1 MNTDASNLLRF
12 DFRLFVAGDATNSA
26 QALANLRAMCQE
38 HAPDRHDIEVVDVFV
53 DPERALAGSVFMTP
67 TLIKLAPLPVRRV
80 VGTLA
85 DTQKMLDVLGLGSLR
100 A

>member
-1 MNTDASNLLRF
+1 MNAGAKNPLRF

-26 QALANLRAMCQE
+26 LALANLRAMCQE
-38 HAPDRHDIEVVDVFV
+38 HAADCHDIEVVDVFV

-67 TLIKLAPLPVRRV
+67 TLIKLAPPPIRRV

-85 DTQKMLDVLGLGSLR
+85 DTQRMLDVLGLRPPR

>member
-1 MNTDASNLLRF
+1 MNASDSLPRF
-12 DFRLFVAGDATNSA
+12 DFQLFVAGDATNSA
-26 QALANLRAMCQE
+26 QALANLRAMCQQYAANRYE
-38 HAPDRHDIEVVDVFV
+38 IEVVDVFV

-67 TLIKLAPLPVRRV
+67 TLIKRAPPPVRRV

-85 DTQKMLDVLGLGSLR
+85 DTQRMLDVLGLRALR

>member
-1 MNTDASNLLRF
+1 MNAGASNPLRF

-38 HAPDRHDIEVVDVFV
+38 HAADRYAIEVVDVFV

-67 TLIKLAPLPVRRV
+67 TLIKLAPPPIRRV

-85 DTQKMLDVLGLGSLR
+85 DTQKMLEVLGLVSTR
-100 A
+100 V